1 MLEQRAYTGQSDFSS
16 SLSDVGRM
24 RFLVQQMMTGV
35 ATATLVQVRAVDG
48 DTVDVQPMIAQ
59 IDGAGN
65 ALLHGT
71 IHGLPFLKLRAG
83 GSVIDLT
90 PKVDDIGLAIF
101 CHNDISAVKKTK
113 KPAAPGSRRRFDWA
127 DGVFIGGLLG
137 GAPTQFIRLDD
148 DGIAIQAAAGKA
160 VRIKSSV
167 AVQFEGPADTD
178 TEYRVDGVKV
188 VGNRQA
194 TIAPPS
200 GGGTIDAQGRTA
212 IASIITA
219 LQAHGLIA

>member
-137 GAPTQFIRLDD
+137 AR
-148 DGIAIQAAAGKA
+148 
-160 VRIKSSV
+160 RHSSSGSMTM
-167 AVQFEGPADTD
+167 AS
-178 TEYRVDGVKV
+178 RS
-188 VGNRQA
+188 RQRRGR
-194 TIAPPS
+194 PS
-200 GGGTIDAQGRTA
+200 GSSRPSRCSSKVRQTPIPNIGWTG
-212 IASIITA
+212 
-219 LQAHGLIA
+219 